1 MYLDSNQQ
9 WAVALSTHRKPLYQ
23 LQPTRRSCRYP
34 VLLECCSPFTIQ
46 QALSRHRIRA
56 GCHRLQ
62 PTFPY
67 NPVFQSTVHPLK
79 VGTRKYSPATN
90 TCRLILPSV
99 RLSASTN
106 VKNLFHWNFPH
117 STTSPTIPP
126 LTVIAYWVLTT
137 VGYTCLPAGVL
148 LLTPICL
155 RETIRC
161 K

>member
-34 VLLECCSPFTIQ
+34 VYWNAAHRSQYSKLYLGTVSGLVAIDCNLPSLTTQSSKVRFT
-46 QALSRHRIRA
+46 H
-56 GCHRLQ
+56 
-62 PTFPY
+62 
-67 NPVFQSTVHPLK
+67 LK
-79 VGTRKYSPATN
+79 VGNEEIFPGNEY
-90 TCRLILPSV
+90 LPLDIAVSKAI
-99 RLSASTN
+99 RIHERE
-106 VKNLFHWNFPH
+106 NLFTGISALNYESDNTATYSYRLLGFDNRWIH
-117 STTSPTIPP
+117 
-126 LTVIAYWVLTT
+126 V
-137 VGYTCLPAGVL
+137 PASRRL